1 MARNTLQSTTRGGN
15 GSLGTYSLSSHI
27 EPYVDL
33 FLSFTGSAGQ
43 AIISDS
49 NAYLITDSRYWVQA
63 RQQLDSN
70 WVLIKAGAPDG
81 PKDWAQWL
89 LDRARDAR
97 IGIDAR
103 MISHEKASTLNPLLH
118 ERGSKLVYPP
128 QNLVDL
134 IWAEKPSRSREPV
147 YVQPYELSGKHAT
160 AKLADLREWIRQQ
173 PPSLPTYYTSEPKP
187 SQMQVATL
195 ISSLPNIGAW

>member
-1 MARNTLQSTTRGGN
+1 M
-15 GSLGTYSLSSHI
+15 
-27 EPYVDL
+27 
-33 FLSFTGSAGQ
+33 
-43 AIISDS
+43 
-49 NAYLITDSRYWVQA
+49 
-63 RQQLDSN
+63 DSN

-81 PKDWAQWL
+81 PKDWAEWL

-103 MISHEKASTLNPLLH
+103 MISQEKAFAINPKLH

-134 IWAEKPSRSREPV
+134 IWAEKPPRSKEPV
-147 YVQPYELSGKHAT
+147 YVQKYELSGMHAT

-173 PPSLPTYYTSEPKP
+173 PPTVPSYNKSEVKP

-195 ISSLPNIGAW
+195 ISSLPNIGAWRLRCS